1 MLDCLVVVDY
11 IEGAGGEYI
20 SSVINSHPEFSDNV
34 LLQKWFNSR
43 RHIVPNW
50 EDSIAEQGDLFLIQ
64 CREHQIKNLAISYH
78 LCMHPSHA
86 DTMKKL
92 SRNTRFVK
100 IDSQGYE
107 TMVGMD
113 FIRKILFNQLT
124 THQFT
129 EIKYR
134 INKHTSAVELVKL
147 LKENKLFGI
156 DFVLYKQN
164 LPITRANREM
174 VFESVMSKQQICPT
188 NDITILYN
196 DFFVSLD
203 NMKEKY
209 YTLCNSLNI
218 QPNIDILN
226 AMLIRN
232 RKNLEEVTEFT
243 KNFNAIKD
251 RVFSTTP

>member
-20 SSVINSHPEFSDNV
+20 SSVINSHPGFSNNV
-34 LLQKWFNSR
+34 VLQKWFNSQQ
-43 RHIVPNW
+43 HIIHDWDNH
-50 EDSIAEQGDLFLIQ
+50 IAEQADLFLIQ
-64 CREHQIKNLAISYH
+64 CQEHQIKNLAISYH
-78 LCMHPSHA
+78 LCMHPTHV
-86 DTMKKL
+86 DIMQQL
-92 SRNTRFVK
+92 SKGTRFVK
-100 IDSQGYE
+100 IDSVNHNA
-107 TMVGMD
+107 MVRMD
-113 FIRKILFNQLT
+113 HARKILFNQITKKQVKEL
-124 THQFT
+124 
-129 EIKYR
+129 KYR
-134 INKHTSAVELVKL
+134 IGNSRPSELI
-147 LKENKLFGI
+147 KLFLEDRLYGI
-156 DFVLYKQN
+156 DLVLYKRN

-174 VFESVMSKQQICPT
+174 VIELIMGKQETCPT

-196 DFFVSLD
+196 DFFVSFD

-209 YTLCNSLNI
+209 YNLCNSLNI